1 MLRNRDMQLKHIFIF
16 QSKLCPLSLK
26 KVICG
31 IMILIL
37 VTSAWVGATQFLKAT
52 YQAEEV
58 GDNVTDFAF
67 RYFYHCRDIVVRSTV
82 NWL

>member
-1 MLRNRDMQLKHIFIF
+1 M
-16 QSKLCPLSLK
+16 K

-52 YQAEEV
+52 YKTEEV

-67 RYFYHCRDIVVRSTV
+67 MDFYHCRDILVRSTV
-82 NWL
+82 KLF